1 VSTLAILPVKRFELA
16 KQRLSARLPAAQ
28 RETVARAMVEDV
40 LHTLTASSELTGVL
54 VVTNEPAVAALAET
68 LGAIVEADR
77 TEAGQSA
84 AAGVG
89 IAYALQ
95 AGIERVLLIPGD
107 CPALDGEELAALL
120 AHPGGGRVVVVV
132 PDRHGTG
139 TNALLLNPPDAIA
152 PAFGPDSFARHCE
165 LADEAGARCETA
177 RPSTLLLDIDTPED
191 LAELL
196 ATASERAPRTRAAF
210 AALTAE
216 R

>member
-1 VSTLAILPVKRFELA
+1 MHTLAILPVKRFELA
-16 KQRLSARLPAAQ
+16 KQRLGARLPAAQ

-40 LHTLTASSELTGVL
+40 LHTLVASSELAGVL

-68 LGAIVEADR
+68 LGALVEPDR
-77 TEAGQSA
+77 AEAGQSA
-84 AAGVG
+84 AVGAG

-107 CPALDGEELAALL
+107 CPALDGEELAVLL
-120 AHPGGGRVVVVV
+120 AHHGDGQVVVVV

-139 TNALLLNPPDAIA
+139 TNALLLTPPDVIA
-152 PAFGPDSFARHCE
+152 PAFGPGSFARHRQ
-165 LADEAGARCETA
+165 LADDAGALCETA
-177 RPSTLLLDIDTPED
+177 RPSTLLLDVDTPED
-191 LAELL
+191 LAALL
-196 ATASERAPRTRAAF
+196 ATASERAPRTRTAF